1 MEILVVCMT
10 DLLMFSSCIA
20 VDYYMYISM
29 ARSVQSHSKKQ
40 LIPDG
45 MLSCSQTDISDI
57 LPGLLVKNKTVMEDV
72 VAGLSLELAL
82 RVSLR

>member
-1 MEILVVCMT
+1 MT
-10 DLLMFSSCIA
+10 NLLMLC
-20 VDYYMYISM
+20 
-29 ARSVQSHSKKQ
+29 SVHVLEWTITCTSQRQDTSKKQ

-82 RVSLR
+82 RVRLR